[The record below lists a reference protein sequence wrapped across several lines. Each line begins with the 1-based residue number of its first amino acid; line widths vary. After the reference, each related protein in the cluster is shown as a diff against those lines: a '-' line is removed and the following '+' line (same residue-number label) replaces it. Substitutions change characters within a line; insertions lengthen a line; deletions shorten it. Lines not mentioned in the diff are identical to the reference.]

1 MIDLSQ
7 YQELVVRQ
15 SRELIEVFT
24 EFETANKYK
33 ILTPDGEEAMYA
45 YEESG
50 MISRQFLG
58 THRPLRL
65 HVTDKEGHQVLFA
78 SRDFYWLFSHLN
90 VEDGEGN
97 SLGRLNRRFG
107 MLKRKFAVL
116 DANGNQIAGINGSA
130 FRRYTF
136 TLNDHRGEEIGRIT
150 KQWGGIAREAF
161 TDADTFH
168 VQFSDAGSSQE
179 VRLML
184 IASAFAIDMDFF
196 EKKGSH

>member
-1 MIDLSQ
+1 MFDLSQ
-7 YQELVVRQ
+7 HQELVVRQ
-15 SRELIEVFT
+15 SREMIEVFT
-24 EFETANKYK
+24 EFETANRYK
-33 ILTPDGEEAMYA
+33 ILTPEGEEVLYA

-65 HVTDKEGHQVLFA
+65 HITDKEGHEVMFA
-78 SRDFYWLFSHLN
+78 SRGFHWFLSHLN
-90 VEDGEGN
+90 VVDGEGN
-97 SLGRLNRRFG
+97 SIGGLKRQFAVI
-107 MLKRKFAVL
+107 KRKFAVL
-116 DANGNQIAGINGSA
+116 DASGNQIAGINGSA

-168 VQFSDAGSSQE
+168 VQFSDNERSQE
-179 VRLML
+179 FRLL
-184 IASAFAIDMDFF
+184 TIASAFAIDMDFF